1 MPIRHATPDDAP
13 AIARIHVTSWQA
25 AYRGQLPDELL
36 DGLTTERREAHWRE
50 AASWPSHTLLV
61 ADDDAGVVGF
71 VSCAA
76 TQDLDGDPAA
86 TGEVR
91 AIYVDPAAYGR
102 GYGRSLMDRAV
113 EELERRGFRNATLWV
128 LASNDRARRFY
139 EREGWEADGAT
150 KVDEFGTVEMR
161 EVRYARR
168 LGGRPDS

>member
-1 MPIRHATPDDAP
+1 M
-13 AIARIHVTSWQA
+13 RITFRLIVSLISGVT
-25 AYRGQLPDELL
+25 
-36 DGLTTERREAHWRE
+36 
-50 AASWPSHTLLV
+50 LV
-61 ADDDAGVVGF
+61 ALLF
-71 VSCAA
+71 
-76 TQDLDGDPAA
+76 TYL
-86 TGEVR
+86 EVKEEKHGMR
-91 AIYVDPAAYGR
+91 
-102 GYGRSLMDRAV
+102 